1 MRVLT
6 ESTGAVTF
14 IEPTAT
20 KSTTRKRAFREGL
33 VTLFESITAF
43 FTLVVMTIL
52 DVIVSFFRQ
61 HTPFVNWALEV
72 RRAWRLEAQSR
83 EFLKKEIGR
92 TMKDAG
98 LVVLVVLLAISL
110 LLAYTM
116 MGPIEFEF
124 APRERAW
131 NWARTGV
138 FDVGKI

>member
-6 ESTGAVTF
+6 EGTGAVTF
-14 IEPTAT
+14 IEPTVT

-33 VTLFESITAF
+33 VTLSESVTAF

-52 DVIVSFFRQ
+52 DVIVSFFRR
-61 HTPFVNWALEV
+61 HTPFIDWALKV
-72 RRAWRLEAQSR
+72 RCAWRLEAQSR
-83 EFLKKEIGR
+83 EFFKKEIRR

-98 LVVLVVLLAISL
+98 WVAIIVLLAISL
-110 LLAYTM
+110 LLAYTT
-116 MGPIEFEF
+116 MGPIDFEF

-138 FDVGKI
+138 FDIGKI